1 MNSRLP
7 VLVLL
12 ASSVL
17 WGLSWLPLKQING
30 MGIDGILLTLGAY
43 GIMAVVL
50 TPLLLRQ
57 RGQWLGHKKAMLMIF
72 LLGGGANLAF
82 TYALI
87 NGEVI
92 RVMVLFYLLP
102 VWGVLG
108 GKFFLKERVDRWRWF
123 GVLLAVTG
131 AFIILGGFDALAG
144 APGWI
149 DLIAL
154 LSGLLFAMNNLVF
167 RAAAAVPVTSKI
179 TAMFYG
185 CTGLAALLLALGAEA
200 LPAGVTADA
209 WLALGLYAL
218 VWLLA
223 ANFGSQWGVSH
234 MEAGRSS
241 IIIIMELITAV
252 VSATLIA
259 GERMSPW
266 EMLGGVLILS
276 AALIEA
282 LRTKEDERPK
292 ETILTKEL

>member
-1 MNSRLP
+1 MSSRLP
-7 VLVLL
+7 VIVLL
-12 ASSVL
+12 SASVL
-17 WGLSWLPLKQING
+17 WGLSWLPLKQINA
-30 MGIDGILLTLGAY
+30 MGIDGIALTMSAY
-43 GIMAVVL
+43 GILAFAL
-50 TPLLLRQ
+50 TPLLIRQ
-57 RGQWLGHKKAMLMIF
+57 RRIWMEHKKAMLLIL

-82 TYALI
+82 TYALV

-108 GKFFLKERVDRWRWF
+108 GKFFLKEQVDRWRWL
-123 GVLLAVTG
+123 GAGLAVIG

-149 DLIAL
+149 DLVAL

-167 RAAAAVPVTSKI
+167 RAAAAVPVISKN
-179 TAMFYG
+179 AVMFYG
-185 CTGLAALLLALGAEA
+185 CFVLAALLLALGAEA
-200 LPAGVTADA
+200 MPYDTTSDA
-209 WLALGLYAL
+209 WLAVVVYAFI
-218 VWLLA
+218 WLFA
-223 ANFGSQWGVSH
+223 ANMGSQWGVTH

-259 GERMSPW
+259 GERMSVP

-282 LRTKEDERPK
+282 LRTQDDVEPEA
-292 ETILTKEL
+292 TI

>member
-1 MNSRLP
+1 MSSRLP
-7 VLVLL
+7 VIVLFA
-12 ASSVL
+12 ASIL

-30 MGIDGILLTLGAY
+30 MGIDGIALSMGAY
-43 GIMAVVL
+43 GLLAFAL

-57 RGQWLGHKKAMLMIF
+57 YARWREHKKAMLLIL

-108 GKFFLKERVDRWRWF
+108 GKFFLKEEVDRWRWL
-123 GVLLAVTG
+123 GAGLAVTG
-131 AFIILGGFDALAG
+131 AFVILGGFDALAG

-185 CTGLAALLLALGAEA
+185 CFALAVMLLALGAETIPYDVAPTAWGA
-200 LPAGVTADA
+200 LV
-209 WLALGLYAL
+209 LYAL
-218 VWLLA
+218 FWLLA
-223 ANFGSQWGVSH
+223 ANIGSQWGVSH

-259 GERMSPW
+259 GERMDGW
-266 EMLGGVLILS
+266 EMLGGVLILA

-282 LRTKEDERPK
+282 LRTKDDAQP
-292 ETILTKEL
+292 ETTI